1 MSASGAFDPGS
12 NPGGAICDFMVE
24 TGLDV
29 EIDDILCVA
38 HQNLDDSVVIVTFGS
53 KTTGGVVSFLKD
65 EIEEIK

>member
-1 MSASGAFDPGS
+1 
-12 NPGGAICDFMVE
+12 MVE